1 MLLYSLS
8 ASQHSTAA
16 LSEEQL
22 TQLEQT
28 CVYSVAKR
36 RGPAPG
42 SKARALVNNNGA
54 LTTSAG
60 TTRKAD
66 HITFKSEGNLDSAA
80 AVDGKLPASQFSRHP
95 SDFGSSRA
103 NGASAGTSDM
113 RINRSE
119 DISLLGSLGGGQ
131 LAGIQ
136 GGMYNNLVSG
146 LTNEEVLT
154 LFQRQQQ
161 MLYGTN
167 LGIMGLGLG
176 FGLNPSSSAV
186 PPPVPLNYFQQLQA
200 AQQMQLAGAE
210 SDGKASPNLQY
221 LQQQL
226 QAQSLLAGE
235 DVRRLRARVEK
246 PPEVDIAGM
255 KISDQYLRLLS
266 KSSLEGNRLRSY
278 YELSV
283 NELLNLPPIP
293 SDEEYCRSLPIP
305 LENPRLLP
313 RFDLAALN
321 SARFAE
327 LAIGAHV
334 SNQAVLSTELS
345 NATVACLKD
354 CVEEPIHPMCMFDMA
369 RAYFLHAFL
378 LSVKGDLERYFKYR
392 RVCLTSISRMDV
404 VSSVLTFVIRRFLL
418 APFSTDLHLYT
429 FQSMLLYYCRTF
441 QGCTNF

>member
-1 MLLYSLS
+1 M
-8 ASQHSTAA
+8 
-16 LSEEQL
+16 E
-22 TQLEQT
+22 T

-42 SKARALVNNNGA
+42 SKAKALGNNTGA
-54 LTTSAG
+54 PTPSAG

-66 HITFKSEGNLDSAA
+66 HITTKSDDSFDSVAA
-80 AVDGKLPASQFSRHP
+80 AEGKPPVSQFSRLP
-95 SDFGSSRA
+95 SDFGTSRA
-103 NGASAGTSDM
+103 NAATSVTSGTSDLWM
-113 RINRSE
+113 NRNE
-119 DISLLGSLGGGQ
+119 DISRIGSLGGGQ
-131 LAGIQ
+131 IDMQ
-136 GGMYNNLVSG
+136 GGMYNNLVNG
-146 LTNEEVLT
+146 LTNEDVLT

-161 MLYGTN
+161 MLYGAN
-167 LGIMGLGLG
+167 LGMMGVGLG
-176 FGLNPSSSAV
+176 FGLGTCALNPTSAAV
-186 PPPVPLNYFQQLQA
+186 PPPVSLNYLQQLQA
-200 AQQMQLAGAE
+200 AQQMQMQLAGAE
-210 SDGKASPNLQY
+210 SDGKASSSLQL

-235 DVRRLRARVEK
+235 DARRLRARVEK
-246 PPEVDIAGM
+246 PTGEEIAAM
-255 KISDQYLRLLS
+255 KISEQHLRLLS

-305 LENPRLLP
+305 LESPRLLP

-392 RVCLTSISRMDV
+392 RVCLTSISRLDA
-404 VSSVLTFVIRRFLL
+404 VSYILVLVIRC
-418 APFSTDLHLYT
+418 YT
-429 FQSMLLYYCRTF
+429 RAIH
-441 QGCTNF
+441 

>member
-1 MLLYSLS
+1 MIYSNILLLYSLS
-8 ASQHSTAA
+8 ASQHSIAA

-22 TQLEQT
+22 KQLVET

-36 RGPAPG
+36 RGPTPG
-42 SKARALVNNNGA
+42 SKAKALGNNIGA
-54 LTTSAG
+54 PTPSAG

-66 HITFKSEGNLDSAA
+66 HITTKSDDSFDSVAA
-80 AVDGKLPASQFSRHP
+80 AEGKPPDAQFSRLP
-95 SDFGSSRA
+95 SDFGTSRA
-103 NGASAGTSDM
+103 NVASAVTAGASDM
-113 RINRSE
+113 WMNRNE
-119 DISLLGSLGGGQ
+119 DISRLGSLGGGQ
-131 LAGIQ
+131 IDIQ
-136 GGMYNNLVSG
+136 GGMYNNLVNG

-167 LGIMGLGLG
+167 LGMMGMGLGYGLG
-176 FGLNPSSSAV
+176 THALNPTSAAV

-200 AQQMQLAGAE
+200 AQQMQLAGVE
-210 SDGKASPNLQY
+210 SDGKASSSLQF

-246 PPEVDIAGM
+246 QAGAEIAVM
-255 KISDQYLRLLS
+255 KISDQHLRLLS

-305 LENPRLLP
+305 LESPRLLP

-334 SNQAVLSTELS
+334 CNQAVLSTELS

-392 RVCLTSISRMDV
+392 RVCLTSISRLDA
-404 VSSVLTFVIRRFLL
+404 VSYILVLVIRC
-418 APFSTDLHLYT
+418 YT
-429 FQSMLLYYCRTF
+429 RAIH
-441 QGCTNF
+441 

>member
-1 MLLYSLS
+1 MTYSNILLFYSLS
-8 ASQHSTAA
+8 ASQHSIAA

-22 TQLEQT
+22 AQLELT

-60 TTRKAD
+60 ITRKAD

-80 AVDGKLPASQFSRHP
+80 AAVGKLPVSQFSRRP
-95 SDFGSSRA
+95 SDFGTSRA
-103 NGASAGTSDM
+103 NGASAGISDM
-113 RINRSE
+113 RTNRSE

-131 LAGIQ
+131 LAGGMQ

-378 LSVKGDLERYFKYR
+378 LSIKGDLERYFKYR
-392 RVCLTSISRMDV
+392 RVCLTSISRMDA
-404 VSSVLTFVIRRFLL
+404 VSSVHMWVIWCFLL
-418 APFSTDLHLYT
+418 APFSTDFHLYT
-429 FQSMLLYYCRTF
+429 FQSIFL
-441 QGCTNF
+441 